1 MNSHQTPPPWW
12 GWGLFHLRFD
22 SSYVHFPDHLKQ
34 NKYCRFRFKSVSRQ
48 QPLLIKNTREPFE
61 RGRAQTLISSLCPH
75 CESWDFSGYQG
86 TLEKKQYSPQS
97 APIYLNKNTHIQWQM
112 HPPAQNP
119 TIALAV
125 ISLKK
130 KRADTKTQTLTADWS
145 DGVGSVRLC
154 PLVVS
159 VTRHILQII
168 LQTTAGAH
176 GICLHVQI
184 QSGKTDVFLQKHKK
198 IIRALKWRDAV
209 WSKSVKYRRS
219 QERPSCR
226 SSHGFF

>member
-130 KRADTKTQTLTADWS
+130 KKEQTQKLKH
-145 DGVGSVRLC
+145 L
-154 PLVVS
+154 
-159 VTRHILQII
+159 LQIEVMGWVQFAYVHSWFLWQDI
-168 LQTTAGAH
+168 YYKLSCKLEQVHTVYVCMCRFRAVRQTFFCKNT
-176 GICLHVQI
+176 
-184 QSGKTDVFLQKHKK
+184 
-198 IIRALKWRDAV
+198 R
-209 WSKSVKYRRS
+209 KSFVL
-219 QERPSCR
+219 
-226 SSHGFF
+226 

>member
-61 RGRAQTLISSLCPH
+61 RSRAQTLISSLCPH

-130 KRADTKTQTLTADWS
+130 KKSRHKRSNTYCGLKWW
-145 DGVGSVRLC
+145 GGFGSLK
-154 PLVVS
+154 LVVS

-168 LQTTAGAH
+168 LQTRAGAH

-184 QSGKTDVFLQKHKK
+184 QSGKTDAFLQKHKK
-198 IIRALKWRDAV
+198 IICALKWRDAA
-209 WSKSVKYRRS
+209 WSNSVKYRRS

-226 SSHGFF
+226 SSLGFF

>member
-34 NKYCRFRFKSVSRQ
+34 NKYFRFRFKSVSRQ

-130 KRADTKTQTLTADWS
+130 KRADTKAQTLTADWS

-184 QSGKTDVFLQKHKK
+184 QSGKTDVFFAKTQENHSCFKVTRCSMVKK
-198 IIRALKWRDAV
+198 
-209 WSKSVKYRRS
+209 
-219 QERPSCR
+219 C
-226 SSHGFF
+226 

>member
-1 MNSHQTPPPWW
+1 MISHQTPPPWW

-22 SSYVHFPDHLKQ
+22 SHYVHFPDHLKQ

-48 QPLLIKNTREPFE
+48 QPLLIKNTRDPFE

-75 CESWDFSGYQG
+75 CESNKYQG
-86 TLEKKQYSPQS
+86 TLEKKKSNIPHKVPQF
-97 APIYLNKNTHIQWQM
+97 ILNKNTHIQWQM
-112 HPPAQNP
+112 HPHAQNP
-119 TIALAV
+119 AIALAV

-130 KRADTKTQTLTADWS
+130 KKDTKGQTLTADWR
-145 DGVGSVRLC
+145 DGMGLIRLC

-168 LQTTAGAH
+168 LQTRAGAH

-184 QSGKTDVFLQKHKK
+184 QSGKTDAFLQKHKK

-209 WSKSVKYRRS
+209 WSNSDKYRKW
-219 QERPSCR
+219 
-226 SSHGFF
+226 

>member
-1 MNSHQTPPPWW
+1 MISYQTPPPWW

-75 CESWDFSGYQG
+75 CESNKYQG
-86 TLEKKQYSPQS
+86 TLEKKKAIFPTKCPNLFKQKHTHTMAD
-97 APIYLNKNTHIQWQM
+97 APSRTKPNNCFSSHQFEE
-112 HPPAQNP
+112 
-119 TIALAV
+119 
-125 ISLKK
+125 KK
-130 KRADTKTQTLTADWS
+130 DTKGQTLTADWS
-145 DGVGSVRLC
+145 DGMGLIRLC
-154 PLVVS
+154 APVVS

-168 LQTTAGAH
+168 LQTRAGAH

-184 QSGKTDVFLQKHKK
+184 QSGKTDAFLQKHKK
-198 IIRALKWRDAV
+198 INRALKWRDAV
-209 WSKSVKYRRS
+209 WSNSVQYRKW
-219 QERPSCR
+219 
-226 SSHGFF
+226 